1 MADVIDITADTFQ
14 GLVLE
19 SEKPVLVDFWAPWCG
34 PCQIVGPSIEKLS
47 SKMSD
52 KLSVYKLNVDE
63 NRQTAAKFRIMS
75 IPTLMWF
82 KDGKVVDSMLGVV
95 PYEAL
100 ENKVKELLD

>member
-1 MADVIDITADTFQ
+1 MAEAITDSNFTEKVEKSS
-14 GLVLE
+14 GLVLI
-19 SEKPVLVDFWAPWCG
+19 DFWAPWCG